1 MDILDRITNELMRQN
16 KQQQDLT
23 NYLGA
28 KKTLYSD
35 WKSGK
40 NKSYQ
45 NLKHLVKIADYLN
58 VSLDYLVFG
67 KEKSPSPEL
76 TEEEHKCLEVFDR
89 LEPEDRIRFIAK
101 MEQRYEDYS
110 SEFSEELTSEVKEN
124 VS

>member
-1 MDILDRITNELMRQN
+1 MKLSQVL
-16 KQQQDLT
+16 
-23 NYLGA
+23 NYLMDKANVSAYKISKDTGI
-28 KKTLYSD
+28 SD
-35 WKSGK
+35 RLIGYWKNGDKLPSAE
-40 NKSYQ
+40 
-45 NLKHLVKIADYLN
+45 NLLIIANYFDISVDYL
-58 VSLDYLVFG
+58 LTG

-76 TEEEHKCLEVFDR
+76 TEEEHKCLEVFNR